1 MVSHNYQSINIK
13 EAILIRIWL
22 SKLMQSKH
30 EGLPHWYSHLK
41 NRMLVGL
48 YEKMV
53 KAVPINYWFIM
64 GKTERKIFNDFWK
77 KMFSLQWHFWT
88 IFGPILCIHSHGTFF
103 LGIHP
108 THETRAIDFMI
119 SPHQHDNIS
128 KLLKMNTVE
137 SKSDYIYH
145 HSPWILDKFKF
156 STYFCAFLSSAVP

>member
-1 MVSHNYQSINIK
+1 MIY
-13 EAILIRIWL
+13 
-22 SKLMQSKH
+22 
-30 EGLPHWYSHLK
+30 HWK
-41 NRMLVGL
+41 
-48 YEKMV
+48 
-53 KAVPINYWFIM
+53 
-64 GKTERKIFNDFWK
+64 ERKKNIQWLLK

-88 IFGPILCIHSHGTFF
+88 IFGPILCKHPQGTFF

-156 STYFCAFLSSAVP
+156 RRTFVLSSPVMFYIKLKQWSRMLEFLLNNRDRKKKNQLWTNPSLICHIQVTFISWPV